1 MPSEQQL
8 EYEIT
13 LARND
18 LEQNL
23 AELQLAVR
31 EKLDVRKRAR
41 EAFERARAEVRA
53 QVTPHVALAIGAVAL
68 LGGFWLGWRHE

>member
-13 LARND
+13 LARHD

-23 AELQLAVR
+23 QALQMVVR

-41 EAFERARAEVRA
+41 EAFARARARVRER
-53 QVTPHVALAIGAVAL
+53 VTPHVALAIGAFAI
-68 LGGFWLGWRHE
+68 LGGFWYGWRRE

>member
-13 LARND
+13 LARHD

-23 AELQLAVR
+23 QELQAVVR
-31 EKLDVRKRAR
+31 ERLDVRKRAR

-53 QVTPHVALAIGAVAL
+53 HVTPHVALGIGAAAL
-68 LGGFWLGWRHE
+68 LGGFWFGWRHE